1 MTNESPPYLFNL
13 IPVNNNQY
21 FTRSADDIPPF
32 RTKHDF
38 FKNTFFPSSIK
49 EWNILDSSIRNAES
63 LAVFKKKILSLIRPT
78 PNSVFNC
85 HHPEGLILLTRLRL
99 GFSHLPEHK
108 FRHNFQ
114 DTINPICLC
123 GQDVETTSH
132 FLLNCPQYVTIRK
145 TFLDK
150 IKMISGD
157 FIEKSDNMLSNILLF
172 GDASLSTENNTFI
185 LKSTIDFLLESKR
198 FDESLF

>member
-1 MTNESPPYLFNL
+1 MTFSKIL
-13 IPVNNNQY
+13 
-21 FTRSADDIPPF
+21 
-32 RTKHDF
+32 
-38 FKNTFFPSSIK
+38 FFPSSIK

-78 PNSVFNC
+78 PNNVFNC

-99 GFSHLPEHK
+99 GFSHLREHK

-157 FIEKSDNMLSNILLF
+157 FIENSDNMLSNILLF
-172 GDASLSTENNTFI
+172 GDASLSTENNTLI
-185 LKSTIDFLLESKR
+185 LKSTIEFLLESKS
-198 FDESLF
+198 FDEPLF